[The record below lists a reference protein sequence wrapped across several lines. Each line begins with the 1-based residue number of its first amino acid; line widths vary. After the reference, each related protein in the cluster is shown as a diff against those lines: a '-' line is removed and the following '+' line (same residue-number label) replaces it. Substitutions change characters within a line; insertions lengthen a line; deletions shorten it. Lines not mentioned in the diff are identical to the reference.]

1 MAVQVYL
8 FAREWMIP
16 HLMEAVE
23 DYVGKNRP
31 EDALKILGHFVGEEN
46 NISASCLEVRKYII
60 FLIRQ
65 KCKGCAD
72 E

>member
-46 NISASCLEVRKYII
+46 NISASCLEVRK
-60 FLIRQ
+60 
-65 KCKGCAD
+65 
-72 E
+72 